1 MTDLPDT
8 TPARSSRAP
17 FLPILALAVALL
29 GVALGASA
37 IFVAAGDDTDTVRL
51 PAVRTEH
58 MATMDEHMGGMGG
71 MRSMGMMGAVDV
83 DAMRDRC
90 ETRMGEL
97 HDMDDA
103 ATFCDSMV
111 ESMPMSPSMMN
122 P

>member
-8 TPARSSRAP
+8 SAARSSRAP

-37 IFVAAGDDTDTVRL
+37 IFVAAGDDDTVKL
-51 PAVRTEH
+51 PAAMTEH
-58 MATMDEHMGGMGG
+58 MATMDEHMGDMG
-71 MRSMGMMGAVDV
+71 RMGMMGSADV

-90 ETRMGEL
+90 TTMMGEL
-97 HDMDDA
+97 HGMDDA
-103 ATFCDSMV
+103 AAFCDSML
-111 ESMPMSPSMMN
+111 ESMPMVSSSMMH